1 MSDNPLDSLARL
13 TERVHETLKRHG
25 LRLIEGSVV
34 PGGAGAHGLGNPHT
48 YRMIVV
54 LDDEDEPK
62 TSIDV
67 EFDKVLEDA
76 AKAEV
81 EARAEKARREL
92 QELRD
97 SLSDPDKGI
106 GL

>member
-13 TERVHETLKRHG
+13 TERVSETLAKHG
-25 LRLIEGSVV
+25 LKLVEGSVV
-34 PGGAGAHGLGNPHT
+34 PGLGSPHT

-54 LDDEDEPK
+54 LDNEDEPK
-62 TSIDV
+62 TIDV

-81 EARAEKARREL
+81 EVRAEKARREL